1 MSRISKNDYY
11 MTIAQAVSQRS
22 TCLKRRY
29 GAVIVKNDEI
39 IATGYNGSPRGTANC
54 CDIHEVCP
62 RANVAHNSGNY
73 AGCPAVHAEQNAI
86 ISAISAY
93 KTELNQCD
101 TAVTQAMMDYIRD
114 EYGFEGAVAEKIY
127 EIQTHLCGSIF
138 FTV

>member
-1 MSRISKNDYY
+1 MPRISKNDYY

-39 IATGYNGSPRGTANC
+39 IATGYNSSPRGTANC

-62 RANVAHNSGNY
+62 RTNVAHNSGNY

-86 ISAISAY
+86 ISASRNDMIGATIY
-93 KTELNQCD
+93 L
-101 TAVTQAMMDYIRD
+101 A
-114 EYGFEGAVAEKIY
+114 GFEYVPETGAWV
-127 EIQTHLCGSIF
+127 SI
-138 FTV
+138 VNCEPCPSLMNPGDS